1 MMPMVQTQK
10 VKTGKSGLGV
20 LLIVAGIVVLIA
32 LVIYALTRPGI
43 FESVVTI
50 ALYVVIALAVL
61 AVIAYAAMMIMAV
74 PMYMSKGDV
83 VQTDVDYSLDDVKP
97 VENSSSDDPK
107 N

>member
-1 MMPMVQTQK
+1 MVQTQK
-10 VKTGKSGLGV
+10 VKTGKSGLGI
-20 LLIVAGIVVLIA
+20 LLIVAGVIAIIA
-32 LVIYALTRPGI
+32 LAAYALTVPGV

-50 ALYVVIALAVL
+50 AIYIVVAIAAI
-61 AVIAYAAMMIMAV
+61 AVIAYAAMLILAV

-83 VQTDVDYSLDDVKP
+83 VQTDVDYSIDDVKP

>member
-20 LLIVAGIVVLIA
+20 LLIAVAVVALIA
-32 LVIYALTRPGI
+32 LAAYALTRPGI

-50 ALYVVIALAVL
+50 ALYVVIAIAAI
-61 AVIAYAAMMIMAV
+61 AVIAYASMLIMAV